1 MGNLGY
7 LIGQALGIIAVILGF
22 ISFQRKTQFGIIVSQ
37 CVTALVFSAHYLFI
51 SAPTAVALN
60 FLSAVICVVF
70 AFRNK
75 SQRKSISEVIINSVL
90 ITVAGVLTWENIYSL
105 FLIAGLVVSTVSLSF
120 SNPQNTRRAMFIK
133 SPLCIIYNIAVSSM
147 GGVIFEC
154 VVIISSIIGLIKN
167 KKEVKQ

>member
-1 MGNLGY
+1 MENLIY
-7 LIGQALGIIAVILGF
+7 VIGQVLGIVAVMLGF
-22 ISFQRKTQFGIIVSQ
+22 VSYQRKTQFGIIVSQ
-37 CVTALVFSAHYLFI
+37 CATALVFSAHYLLI

-60 FLSAVICVVF
+60 FLSAIICVFF

-75 SQRKSISEVIINSVL
+75 KQSKSISDVFITSVL

-120 SNPQNTRRAMFIK
+120 LNPQNTRWAMFIK
-133 SPLCIIYNIAVSSM
+133 SPLCIIYNIAVASM

-154 VVIISSIIGLIKN
+154 VVIISSMIGLLKN
-167 KKEVKQ
+167 KAEAKQ